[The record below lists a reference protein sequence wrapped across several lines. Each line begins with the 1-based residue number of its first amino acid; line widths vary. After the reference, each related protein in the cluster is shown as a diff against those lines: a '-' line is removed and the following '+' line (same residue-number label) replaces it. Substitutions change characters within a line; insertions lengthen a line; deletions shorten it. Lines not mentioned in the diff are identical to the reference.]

1 MAASLF
7 CCMSL
12 GNTACV
18 NRIDEESEAE
28 IEEGTTPITF
38 SIKMEKASTKVTNT
52 AFEKGDR
59 MGLFATTSS
68 GSIKGKRYIDNL
80 ALEYTEGSTL
90 VPKKTVFYPEG
101 DVSLDFISYHP
112 YQTEGVAA
120 GTPVLPVSVQIDQ
133 SNEKN
138 RAQSDFL
145 VAKAQGITS
154 KTKSVT
160 LEFQHKL
167 SKLAISLTPDA
178 SNSANDLLKANPR
191 IIATGLKTSADYNL
205 EDGTFSNLTGTQ
217 DIIASGEWSVKDNKL
232 TGKEFIII
240 PQTINDG
247 KQSFIM
253 EWSGRIYSCAIPEVE
268 MSSSTQCI
276 INISAMQ
283 SNSNVL
289 SSFAG
294 KIKEWSSLPPIDT
307 DNMEDYT
314 AIHISA
320 LSFSLSNV
328 YRIYHEGIPIA
339 EVCKEY
345 LKSASLTSR
354 AVIAYPI
361 GENEKTDLSNGVIL
375 QLADRKDT
383 ICGGRISW
391 NTDDYGF
398 TYTKGEYTGIDKLYI
413 DNNHKLLLDK
423 PENAIKV
430 NVACYTL
437 RDIRKGVSTEYP
449 IVKIGAQ
456 YWMGKELH
464 ATTYRDGA
472 PLKKQSD
479 LGTDKAGYYKP
490 DKYDIYFYNGESIL
504 AGELAPVLQARKGNA
519 PVVVS
524 MATAVT
530 LRELDAMLGGGLPLI
545 RIMPNTPA
553 AVGAGTILYA
563 AQNVTD
569 AQLNA
574 FRAVLAQAGLL
585 LPLPE
590 EKIDAASAISGCGP
604 AFCFQFADA
613 LALGGVRA
621 GLSYPDACRLA
632 AQTMLGAAEMLL
644 QGGEA
649 PDVLKMRVCSPAGTT
664 IEGVL
669 ALEQGGFSYT
679 VQNAVTAAYR
689 RTVEMTK
696 KG

>member
-1 MAASLF
+1 MSIIGKAEKPLPHNNNIMKKLILARGVLAASLF

-413 DNNHKLLLDK
+413 DNN
-423 PENAIKV
+423 
-430 NVACYTL
+430 
-437 RDIRKGVSTEYP
+437 RK
-449 IVKIGAQ
+449 
-456 YWMGKELH
+456 H
-464 ATTYRDGA
+464 
-472 PLKKQSD
+472 
-479 LGTDKAGYYKP
+479 
-490 DKYDIYFYNGESIL
+490 SI
-504 AGELAPVLQARKGNA
+504 
-519 PVVVS
+519 
-524 MATAVT
+524 
-530 LRELDAMLGGGLPLI
+530 
-545 RIMPNTPA
+545 
-553 AVGAGTILYA
+553 
-563 AQNVTD
+563 
-569 AQLNA
+569 
-574 FRAVLAQAGLL
+574 
-585 LPLPE
+585 
-590 EKIDAASAISGCGP
+590 
-604 AFCFQFADA
+604 
-613 LALGGVRA
+613 
-621 GLSYPDACRLA
+621 
-632 AQTMLGAAEMLL
+632 
-644 QGGEA
+644 
-649 PDVLKMRVCSPAGTT
+649 
-664 IEGVL
+664 
-669 ALEQGGFSYT
+669 
-679 VQNAVTAAYR
+679 
-689 RTVEMTK
+689 
-696 KG
+696 

>member
-1 MAASLF
+1 
-7 CCMSL
+7 
-12 GNTACV
+12 
-18 NRIDEESEAE
+18 
-28 IEEGTTPITF
+28 
-38 SIKMEKASTKVTNT
+38 
-52 AFEKGDR
+52 

-472 PLKKQSD
+472 PLKNRVTWEQTKPDITSRTNMTFILQWRIHTGRRAGSRGLENSIGCR
-479 LGTDKAGYYKP
+479 LGTAENYTGNDASILKAGEWQAMVSGEVAPVNNHTRFNAFPVGMWYNKGHNSPNKMTAFWSWDHTKHTLSESTIYFLGESDEFVSSAAHVTGKPYYKAL
-490 DKYDIYFYNGESIL
+490 SIRCIK
-504 AGELAPVLQARKGNA
+504 E
-519 PVVVS
+519 
-524 MATAVT
+524 
-530 LRELDAMLGGGLPLI
+530 
-545 RIMPNTPA
+545 
-553 AVGAGTILYA
+553 
-563 AQNVTD
+563 
-569 AQLNA
+569 
-574 FRAVLAQAGLL
+574 
-585 LPLPE
+585 
-590 EKIDAASAISGCGP
+590 
-604 AFCFQFADA
+604 
-613 LALGGVRA
+613 
-621 GLSYPDACRLA
+621 
-632 AQTMLGAAEMLL
+632 
-644 QGGEA
+644 
-649 PDVLKMRVCSPAGTT
+649 
-664 IEGVL
+664 
-669 ALEQGGFSYT
+669 
-679 VQNAVTAAYR
+679 
-689 RTVEMTK
+689 
-696 KG
+696 

>member
-1 MAASLF
+1 M
-7 CCMSL
+7 
-12 GNTACV
+12 
-18 NRIDEESEAE
+18 
-28 IEEGTTPITF
+28 
-38 SIKMEKASTKVTNT
+38 
-52 AFEKGDR
+52 
-59 MGLFATTSS
+59 
-68 GSIKGKRYIDNL
+68 
-80 ALEYTEGSTL
+80 
-90 VPKKTVFYPEG
+90 
-101 DVSLDFISYHP
+101 
-112 YQTEGVAA
+112 
-120 GTPVLPVSVQIDQ
+120 
-133 SNEKN
+133 
-138 RAQSDFL
+138 
-145 VAKAQGITS
+145 
-154 KTKSVT
+154 
-160 LEFQHKL
+160 
-167 SKLAISLTPDA
+167 
-178 SNSANDLLKANPR
+178 LKANPR

-247 KQSFIM
+247 KQPFIM

-472 PLKKQSD
+472 PLKNRVTWEQ
-479 LGTDKAGYYKP
+479 TKP
-490 DKYDIYFYNGESIL
+490 DITSRTNMTFIFTMENPYWQESW
-504 AGELAPVLQARKGNA
+504 
-519 PVVVS
+519 
-524 MATAVT
+524 
-530 LRELDAMLGGGLPLI
+530 LP
-545 RIMPNTPA
+545 
-553 AVGAGTILYA
+553 
-563 AQNVTD
+563 
-569 AQLNA
+569 
-574 FRAVLAQAGLL
+574 
-585 LPLPE
+585 
-590 EKIDAASAISGCGP
+590 
-604 AFCFQFADA
+604 
-613 LALGGVRA
+613 RA
-621 GLSYPDACRLA
+621 GKFHRM
-632 AQTMLGAAEMLL
+632 QTGN
-644 QGGEA
+644 
-649 PDVLKMRVCSPAGTT
+649 S
-664 IEGVL
+664 
-669 ALEQGGFSYT
+669 
-679 VQNAVTAAYR
+679 
-689 RTVEMTK
+689 
-696 KG
+696 